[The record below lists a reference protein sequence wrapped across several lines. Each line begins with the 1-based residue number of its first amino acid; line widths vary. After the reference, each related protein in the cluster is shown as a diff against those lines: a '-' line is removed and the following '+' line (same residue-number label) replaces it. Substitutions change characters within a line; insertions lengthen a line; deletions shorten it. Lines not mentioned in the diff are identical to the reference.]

1 VRLLCFH
8 HAGGNAS
15 SFLPWKAH
23 LSPDIE
29 LCAVQLPGRGTRMA
43 EPPILDFDALMD
55 ALTDV
60 IRHQVRAPYALFGHS
75 MGGLVA
81 FEVARRCQRL
91 GLPLPRHLFVSAS
104 RAPCD
109 RGVPMRLHE
118 LGDEPL
124 IEALRKYNATSPE
137 VLAHRELMKMM
148 LPAVR
153 ADFGMLA
160 EYRYEPGPPLPVPVT
175 VLAGTHDELLPHESL
190 DRWQECTQRPC
201 RRYEFHGGHFYLQSQ
216 TESVVAL
223 VNETLSAA

>member
-1 VRLLCFH
+1 
-8 HAGGNAS
+8 
-15 SFLPWKAH
+15 
-23 LSPDIE
+23 
-29 LCAVQLPGRGTRMA
+29 
-43 EPPILDFDALMD
+43 
-55 ALTDV
+55 
-60 IRHQVRAPYALFGHS
+60 
-75 MGGLVA
+75 
-81 FEVARRCQRL
+81 
-91 GLPLPRHLFVSAS
+91 
-104 RAPCD
+104 
-109 RGVPMRLHE
+109 MRLHE